1 MILKSDCR
9 HFPGDRPCRFNK
21 ESGQMCDGCPH
32 YATAGTRVLIIKLAA
47 LGDVLRTTVILPGI
61 KAEFPNSTI
70 TWLTA
75 PGALDLLKGN
85 PLIDELWSLDPEAAL
100 RLAVREFDVVL
111 SPDADPHAATLA
123 TAVKAPEK
131 RGMVLHPRG
140 HVTPANPEAATWFE
154 MGAFDQL
161 KQANQRTYQ
170 ELIYQT
176 LKLSYARQEISLA
189 LTQAE
194 HAWADEFLAQQSE
207 GRDSCRPVSSAA
219 GQVGLESPATQ
230 PGFVPQESSHGF
242 RATTDEYGGIGGGS
256 ESVDHPPG
264 GRGAA
269 QGSLASALQ
278 TGGRSPAVPLVGLNL
293 GGGGRWKKK
302 QWKAH
307 HFATFGRMLIE
318 QAGARLLLIGGRQE
332 AGLLAELQ
340 AQLPAGVLSSG
351 PDRSLRET
359 AALVGQCAVIVTG
372 DSLALHIASALRVP
386 TVVLLGPTSA
396 AELEMYDRGERI
408 VAPIGCVNCYLTDC
422 AVDPDCMQLIT
433 PETVLAAVQRWL
445 K

>member
-1 MILKSDCR
+1 MILKPDCR

-21 ESGQMCDGCPH
+21 ESGQLCDGCPH
-32 YATAGTRVLIIKLAA
+32 FATAGTRILIIKLAA

-61 KAEFPNSTI
+61 KAEFPDSTI

-85 PLIDELWSLDPEAAL
+85 PLIDELWTLDAEAAL
-100 RLAVREFDVVL
+100 RLTVREFDVVF

-123 TAVKAPEK
+123 AAVKAPEK

-140 HVTPANPEAATWFE
+140 HVLPATPEAETWFE

-161 KQANQRTYQ
+161 KKANQRTYQ
-170 ELIYQT
+170 ELIYHT
-176 LKLSYARQEISLA
+176 LKLRYARQEISLA
-189 LTQAE
+189 LKDSE
-194 HAWADEFLAQQSE
+194 RAWAADFLAQQAE
-207 GRDSCRPVSSAA
+207 GRQSADGSSAGGMREPGCADEPSALRSGSRLNSALPASCR
-219 GQVGLESPATQ
+219 Q
-230 PGFVPQESSHGF
+230 H
-242 RATTDEYGGIGGGS
+242 
-256 ESVDHPPG
+256 
-264 GRGAA
+264 
-269 QGSLASALQ
+269 
-278 TGGRSPAVPLVGLNL
+278 LVGLNL

-302 QWKAH
+302 QWKPH
-307 HFATFGRMLIE
+307 HFATFGRQLME
-318 QAGARLLLIGGRQE
+318 QTGARLLLIGGRQE

-359 AALVGQCAVIVTG
+359 AALIGQCDIIVTG
-372 DSLALHIASALRVP
+372 DSLALHVASALRVP

-396 AELEMYDRGERI
+396 AELEMYERGERI

>member
-1 MILKSDCR
+1 
-9 HFPGDRPCRFNK
+9 
-21 ESGQMCDGCPH
+21 MCDGCAH
-32 YATAGTRVLIIKLAA
+32 YATAGQRILIIKLAA
-47 LGDVLRTTVILPGI
+47 LGDVLRTTVILSGI
-61 KAEFPNSTI
+61 KAEFPDSTI

-85 PLIDELWSLDPEAAL
+85 PLIDELWALDAEAAL
-100 RLAVREFDVVL
+100 RLTVREFDVVF

-123 TAVKAPEK
+123 AAVKAPVK

-140 HVTPANPEAATWFE
+140 HVLPATPEAETWFE

-161 KQANQRTYQ
+161 KKANQRTYQ

-176 LKLSYARQEISLA
+176 LKLPYARQEISLA
-189 LTQAE
+189 LKDSE
-194 HAWADEFLAQQSE
+194 RAWAVEFLVRQSE
-207 GRDSCRPVSSAA
+207 GRFAPARSAGGSPAGSEQKTLRADEPSALRPGDRNVADPVAASLPAGSRLNSALPASCR
-219 GQVGLESPATQ
+219 Q
-230 PGFVPQESSHGF
+230 H
-242 RATTDEYGGIGGGS
+242 I
-256 ESVDHPPG
+256 
-264 GRGAA
+264 
-269 QGSLASALQ
+269 
-278 TGGRSPAVPLVGLNL
+278 VGLNL

-302 QWKAH
+302 QWKPQ
-307 HFATFGRMLIE
+307 HFATFGRMVME
-318 QAGARLLLIGGRQE
+318 QSGARLLLIGGRQE
-332 AGLLAELQ
+332 AGLLAELA

-359 AALVGQCAVIVTG
+359 AALIGQCSVIVTG
-372 DSLALHIASALRVP
+372 DSLALHVASALRVP

-433 PETVLAAVQRWL
+433 PEVVMAAVQRWL
-445 K
+445 R

>member
-1 MILKSDCR
+1 
-9 HFPGDRPCRFNK
+9 
-21 ESGQMCDGCPH
+21 MCDGCPH
-32 YATAGTRVLIIKLAA
+32 YAIAGQRILIIKLAA

-61 KAEFPNSTI
+61 KAGFPDSTI

-85 PLIDELWSLDPEAAL
+85 PLIDELWALDAEAAL
-100 RLAVREFDVVL
+100 RLTVREFDVVF

-123 TAVKAPEK
+123 AAVKAPVK

-140 HVTPANPEAATWFE
+140 HVLPATPEAETWFE

-161 KQANQRTYQ
+161 KKANQRTYQ

-176 LKLSYARQEISLA
+176 LKLPYARQEISLA
-189 LTQAE
+189 LKDSE
-194 HAWADEFLAQQSE
+194 RAWAGEFLAEQSE
-207 GRDSCRPVSSAA
+207 GRFAPARSAGGSPVGSEQKTLRADEPVPGTSSPRPSPPLRMEERVPEGRERRRPGDRNVAAPVAASLPAGSRLNSALPASCR
-219 GQVGLESPATQ
+219 Q
-230 PGFVPQESSHGF
+230 H
-242 RATTDEYGGIGGGS
+242 I
-256 ESVDHPPG
+256 
-264 GRGAA
+264 
-269 QGSLASALQ
+269 
-278 TGGRSPAVPLVGLNL
+278 VGLNL

-302 QWKAH
+302 QWKPE
-307 HFATFGRMLIE
+307 HFATFGRLVME
-318 QAGARLLLIGGRQE
+318 QTGAQLLLIGGRQE
-332 AGLLAELQ
+332 AGLLAEL
-340 AQLPAGVLSSG
+340 ATQLPAGVLSSG

-359 AALVGQCAVIVTG
+359 AALIGQCSVIVTG
-372 DSLALHIASALRVP
+372 DSLALHVASALRVP

-422 AVDPDCMQLIT
+422 DVDPDCMQLIE
-433 PETVLAAVQRWL
+433 PGVVLAAVQRWL

>member
-1 MILKSDCR
+1 MILKPDCR

-21 ESGQMCDGCPH
+21 ESGQMCAGCPH
-32 YATAGTRVLIIKLAA
+32 YATAGTRILIIKLAA
-47 LGDVLRTTVILPGI
+47 LGDVLRTTVILPGL
-61 KAEFPNSTI
+61 KAEFPDSTI

-85 PLIDELWSLDPEAAL
+85 PLIDELWSLDAEAAL
-100 RLAVREFDVVL
+100 RLAVREFDVVF

-123 TAVKAPEK
+123 AAVKAPEK

-170 ELIYQT
+170 ELIYHT
-176 LKLSYARQEISLA
+176 LKLSYARQEVLLVLKES
-189 LTQAE
+189 E
-194 HAWADEFLAQQSE
+194 SAWATDFLAQQSE
-207 GRDSCRPVSSAA
+207 ERDSRRPVAA
-219 GQVGLESPATQ
+219 YPRPSPPSQTEERVPEGRAGRH
-230 PGFVPQESSHGF
+230 PGD
-242 RATTDEYGGIGGGS
+242 TN
-256 ESVDHPPG
+256 
-264 GRGAA
+264 AA
-269 QGSLASALQ
+269 A
-278 TGGRSPAVPLVGLNL
+278 PLVGLNL

-302 QWKAH
+302 QWKAQ
-307 HFATFGRMLIE
+307 HFASFGRMLIG
-318 QAGARLLLIGGRQE
+318 QVGARLLLIGGRQE

-396 AELEMYDRGERI
+396 AELEMYGRGERI

-422 AVDPDCMQLIT
+422 DVDPDCMQLIT

>member
-21 ESGQMCDGCPH
+21 ESGQMCAGCPH
-32 YATAGTRVLIIKLAA
+32 YATAGTRILIIKLAA

-61 KAEFPNSTI
+61 KAEFPDSTI

-85 PLIDELWSLDPEAAL
+85 PLIDELWSLDAEAAL
-100 RLAVREFDVVL
+100 RLAVREFDVVF

-123 TAVKAPEK
+123 AAVKAPEK

-170 ELIYQT
+170 ELIYHT
-176 LKLSYARQEISLA
+176 LKLRYARQEISLA
-189 LTQAE
+189 LNASE
-194 HAWADEFLAQQSE
+194 SAWATDFLARQAE
-207 GRDSCRPVSSAA
+207 GRDSCRPSDKSAGTSSPRPSPPSQMDARMPEGRAGRHAGDTNVAA
-219 GQVGLESPATQ
+219 
-230 PGFVPQESSHGF
+230 
-242 RATTDEYGGIGGGS
+242 
-256 ESVDHPPG
+256 
-264 GRGAA
+264 
-269 QGSLASALQ
+269 
-278 TGGRSPAVPLVGLNL
+278 PLVGLNL

-302 QWKAH
+302 QWKPQ
-307 HFATFGRMLIE
+307 HFATFGRQVME
-318 QAGARLLLIGGRQE
+318 QTGARLLLIGGRQE

-396 AELEMYDRGERI
+396 AELEMYGRGERI
-408 VAPIGCVNCYLTDC
+408 VAQIGCVNCYLTDC

-445 K
+445 KS

>member
-1 MILKSDCR
+1 MILQPDCR

-21 ESGQMCDGCPH
+21 ESGQLCDGCPH
-32 YATAGTRVLIIKLAA
+32 YATAGTRILIIKLAA

-61 KAEFPNSTI
+61 KAEFPDSTI

-85 PLIDELWSLDPEAAL
+85 PLIDELWALDAEAAL
-100 RLAVREFDVVL
+100 RLTVREFDVVF

-123 TAVKAPEK
+123 AAVKAPEK

-140 HVTPANPEAATWFE
+140 HVLPATPEAETWFE

-161 KQANQRTYQ
+161 KKANQRTYQ

-176 LKLSYARQEISLA
+176 LKLPYARQEISLA
-189 LTQAE
+189 LKDGE
-194 HAWADEFLAQQSE
+194 RAWAAEFLVRQVE
-207 GRDSCRPVSSAA
+207 GRLAPARSA
-219 GQVGLESPATQ
+219 GGSPAGSEQKTL
-230 PGFVPQESSHGF
+230 
-242 RATTDEYGGIGGGS
+242 RADEPSALPAGGGN
-256 ESVDHPPG
+256 V
-264 GRGAA
+264 AA
-269 QGSLASALQ
+269 PVAASRPAGSRQ
-278 TGGRSPAVPLVGLNL
+278 HIVGLNL

-302 QWKAH
+302 QWKPE
-307 HFATFGRMLIE
+307 HFATFGRMVME
-318 QAGARLLLIGGRQE
+318 QTGARLLLIGGRQE
-332 AGLLAELQ
+332 AGLLAEL
-340 AQLPAGVLSSG
+340 ATQLPAGVLSSG

-359 AALVGQCAVIVTG
+359 AALIGQCGVIVTG
-372 DSLALHIASALRVP
+372 DSLALHVASALRVP

-422 AVDPDCMQLIT
+422 AVDPDCMQLIE
-433 PETVLAAVQRWL
+433 PGVVLAAVKRWL